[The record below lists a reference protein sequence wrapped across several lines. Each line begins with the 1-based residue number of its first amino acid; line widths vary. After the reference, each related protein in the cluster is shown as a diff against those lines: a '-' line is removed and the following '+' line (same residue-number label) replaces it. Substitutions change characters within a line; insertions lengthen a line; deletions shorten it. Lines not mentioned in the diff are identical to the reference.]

1 MLRMTMLSTDT
12 ELLDMGRRSAELGSQ
27 WSPKEWS
34 LVVMDLIKARRDEA

>member
-34 LVVMDLIKARRDEA
+34 HVVMDLIKARRDEA